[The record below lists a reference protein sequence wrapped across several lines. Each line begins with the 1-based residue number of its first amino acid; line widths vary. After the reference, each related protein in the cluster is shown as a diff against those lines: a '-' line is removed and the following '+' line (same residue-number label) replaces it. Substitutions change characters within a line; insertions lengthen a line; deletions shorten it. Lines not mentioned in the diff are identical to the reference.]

1 MATGLEGRRSAPSR
15 RRTRRPV
22 NGRGEGATPGDGA
35 AVPAGTAAVD
45 AWPVVAPEIQTA
57 APPAGSAR
65 AGKMD
70 PQPGEMLA
78 ALDLGT
84 NNCRLLVAR
93 PTRDGFRVVDAFSRI
108 VRLGEGLGSSG
119 VLGED
124 AIRRT
129 VAALEVC
136 AAKMR
141 RRRVTRFRAVATA
154 ACRTAANGPA
164 FLDRVAEATGLRLE
178 VIGPEEEA
186 ALALAGCRPL
196 LDPRMPGALVFDIG
210 GGSTE
215 VAWEWRDGPVAAL
228 SIPIGVVTLAERHGG
243 DRFTPE
249 LYAAM
254 VEEFGA
260 GLAGFEGRHAIAAAV
275 AGGAVQLVGTSGT
288 VTTLAGVRLD
298 LQRYSRDRVDGVYLD
313 VADTLAI
320 GRRLAAMD
328 FAGRAAHPC
337 IGRDRA
343 DLVVAGCAILEAIC
357 RVWPVPRLRVADR
370 GVREGILLGLMARP

>member
-1 MATGLEGRRSAPSR
+1 M
-15 RRTRRPV
+15 
-22 NGRGEGATPGDGA
+22 
-35 AVPAGTAAVD
+35 PAGAAAVD
-45 AWPVVAPEIQTA
+45 AWPA
-57 APPAGSAR
+57 APVAGSAALPEDADPAAMGPATTES
-65 AGKMD
+65 AGG
-70 PQPGEMLA
+70 QPADMLA

-93 PTRDGFRVVDAFSRI
+93 PTGGGFRVVDAFSRI
-108 VRLGEGLGSSG
+108 VRLGEGLGASG
-119 VLGED
+119 LLGED

-129 VAALEVC
+129 LAALDVC

-154 ACRTAANGPA
+154 ACRTAVNGPE

-196 LDPRMPGALVFDIG
+196 LDPRVPGALVFDIG

-215 VAWEWRDGPVAAL
+215 VAWQWCGGAVAAL
-228 SIPIGVVTLAERHGG
+228 SIPVGVVTLAERHGG

-249 LYAAM
+249 LYARM
-254 VEEFGA
+254 VSEFGE
-260 GLAGFEGRHAIAAAV
+260 GLAGFERRHSIAAAV
-275 AGGAVQLVGTSGT
+275 AAGAVQLIGTSGT

-298 LQRYSRDRVDGVYLD
+298 LQRYSRDRVDGVYLG
-313 VADTLAI
+313 VAETLAI
-320 GRRLAAMD
+320 GRRLAGMD

-337 IGRDRA
+337 IGRERA

-370 GVREGILLGLMARP
+370 GVREGILLGLMAGS